1 MKKTTID
8 RVVLE
13 LAKNFVAE
21 KDIKGQL
28 AVDARAYVFIED
40 NTAKGEFDLYKK
52 KYERLKTF
60 YTKATKDY

>member
-1 MKKTTID
+1 MKQTID

-28 AVDARAYVFIED
+28 AVDARTYVFIED
-40 NTAKGEFDLYKK
+40 NVAKEKFVLYKK

-60 YTKATKDY
+60 YTRTKGDY